1 MLTLFQ
7 KYLSSINAEDIEL
20 ENGSISFKRN
30 SLYYLFLFDKKDPF
44 YFRLTLPNVINIA
57 KDNKDRIINAINT
70 VNLNFKVAKAIVL
83 LDGNVWISAEQ
94 FVYCNENINQL
105 FERMIGLLEVFIYD
119 FRKEVEKEETPKTDI

>member
-7 KYLSSINAEDIEL
+7 KYLSYINAEDIEL

-30 SLYYLFLFDKKDPF
+30 GLYYLFLFDKKDPF

>member
-30 SLYYLFLFDKKDPF
+30 GLYYLFLFDMKDPF
-44 YFRLTLPNVINIA
+44 YFRLTLPNVINVT
-57 KDNKDRIINAINT
+57 KDNKDRIFNAINT

-119 FRKEVEKEETPKTDI
+119 FRKEVEK

>member
-1 MLTLFQ
+1 M
-7 KYLSSINAEDIEL
+7 Y
-20 ENGSISFKRN
+20 KRQ
-30 SLYYLFLFDKKDPF
+30 F
-44 YFRLTLPNVINIA
+44 
-57 KDNKDRIINAINT
+57 NAINT

-119 FRKEVEKEETPKTDI
+119 FRKEVEK

>member
-30 SLYYLFLFDKKDPF
+30 GLYYLFLFDKKDPF

-94 FVYCNENINQL
+94 
-105 FERMIGLLEVFIYD
+105 
-119 FRKEVEKEETPKTDI
+119 

>member
-30 SLYYLFLFDKKDPF
+30 GLYYLFLFDKKDPF